1 MSHSSECCHQYNTRS
16 EASTRQY
23 CNVAIVNA
31 NPTQSQRCDQY
42 NIRSQRYHQ
51 IKKIFL
57 VLVNSGFTQRANLF
71 RKNFDPK
78 AEFRPEG
85 TTFFGRLHHDLIS
98 TETPLPPGSKISL
111 EFDHSDDEFVILCPA
126 SDAEKYKINLIE
138 FNLYIPVAELTQ
150 NVYQEFNALLTK
162 PRESKAGAI
171 NIHYRRSEVRPISI
185 PKNAQEF
192 YSGN

>member
-1 MSHSSECCHQYNTRS
+1 MYFVS
-16 EASTRQY
+16 
-23 CNVAIVNA
+23 
-31 NPTQSQRCDQY
+31 
-42 NIRSQRYHQ
+42 
-51 IKKIFL
+51 
-57 VLVNSGFTQRANLF
+57 VNSGYTQRANLF
-71 RKNFDPK
+71 RKNFNPK
-78 AEFRPEG
+78 SEFRAEG

-111 EFDHSDDEFVILCPA
+111 EFDRSDDEFVILRPA
-126 SDAEKYKINLIE
+126 TDNEKYKIKLHQ
-138 FNLYIPVAELTQ
+138 FNLYIPVAELSQ